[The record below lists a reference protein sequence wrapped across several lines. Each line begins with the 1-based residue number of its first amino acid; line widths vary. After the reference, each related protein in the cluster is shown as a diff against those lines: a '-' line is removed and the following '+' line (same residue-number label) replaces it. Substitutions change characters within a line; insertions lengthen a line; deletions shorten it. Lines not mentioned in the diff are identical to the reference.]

1 MSTNSTTAQTHQ
13 NYIGGEWR
21 AASDGALDAHHNPA
35 RISEVTGHF
44 PRSTNDDV
52 RAAVDAAE
60 AAYPAWRDLS
70 VFARAEYLKKA
81 LVLMSER
88 IDRVSQVITIEN
100 GKTLAESRGEIVSA
114 IKEMEHQIHQ
124 GLRDLGEIAPSALSG
139 VMAYQYRRPLGVC
152 AVISPWNFPFNVPGR
167 KCTPALIAGN
177 TVVLKPASLTPNV
190 GLEFTRLF
198 ADAGLPKGVLNCITG
213 SGSGAGESLLNDAR
227 IKAISFTG
235 STKVGIHINQLAA
248 GRLVR
253 TQLELGGKN
262 PMVVL
267 EDADLDEAASACATA
282 AFACA
287 GQWCT
292 STSRVIVAKKIAG
305 AFVEAVLAKARALK
319 LGNGFDPATSMGPV
333 CGTQQ
338 MKNILDFIEQGKQE
352 GAKLLTGGRRAA
364 GEGLDDGCF
373 IEPTVFNEVNPG
385 MTIAQEEIF
394 GPVLSVFAADSFDE
408 AVNIAN
414 GVRYGLASA
423 IYTKDLEQAM
433 KFLEKTEA
441 GLTHVNMMSA
451 YKEPQLSFGGIKQS
465 GSGIPE
471 GGHTGIDF
479 FTEHKVAY
487 IRYRS

>member
-1 MSTNSTTAQTHQ
+1 MSTNPESVQTHR

-21 AASDGALDAHHNPA
+21 DASDGSFDAHHNPA
-35 RISEVTGHF
+35 RISEVTGHY

-60 AAYPAWRDLS
+60 AAYPAWRELT
-70 VFARAEYLKKA
+70 VYARAEYLKRA
-81 LVLMSER
+81 LALMGER
-88 IDRVSQVITIEN
+88 IERVARIITLEN
-100 GKTLAESRGEIVSA
+100 GKTLAESRGEVVAA

-124 GLRDLGEIAPSALSG
+124 GTRDLGEIAPSALAG
-139 VMAYQYRRPLGVC
+139 VLAYQYRRPLGVC
-152 AVISPWNFPFNVPGR
+152 AVIAPWNFPFNVPGR

-177 TVVLKPASLTPNV
+177 TVVLKPSSLTPNV

-198 ADAGLPKGVLNCITG
+198 ADAGLPPGVLNCVTG
-213 SGSGAGESLLNDAR
+213 SGSGAGESLLGDAR
-227 IKAISFTG
+227 IKAVSFTG

-267 EDADLDEAASACATA
+267 EDADLGEAAAACATA

-305 AFVEAVLAKARALK
+305 EFVEAVLAKARALK
-319 LGNGFDPATSMGPV
+319 LGSGLDPATTLGPV

-338 MKNILDFIEQGKQE
+338 MKNVLDFIEQGRRE
-352 GAKLLTGGRRAA
+352 GARLLAGGRRAA
-364 GEGLDDGCF
+364 GEGLGDGCF
-373 IEPTVFNEVNPG
+373 IEPTVFGEVDPG

-394 GPVLSVFAADSFDE
+394 GPVLSVFTAGDFDE
-408 AVNIAN
+408 AVAIAN
-414 GVRYGLASA
+414 GVRFGLASS
-423 IYTKDLEQAM
+423 IYTRNLEQAM
-433 KFLEKTEA
+433 KFVEKTEA

-451 YKEPQLSFGGIKQS
+451 YKEPQLSFGGIKES

-471 GGHTGIDF
+471 GGRTGIEF

-487 IRYRS
+487 LKYRS

>member
-1 MSTNSTTAQTHQ
+1 MSANSTTAQTHQ

-21 AASDGALDAHHNPA
+21 AASDGSLDAHRNPA
-35 RISEVTGHF
+35 RISEVTGYF
-44 PRSTNDDV
+44 PRSTDDDV

-60 AAYPAWRDLS
+60 AAYPAWRDLTAH
-70 VFARAEYLKKA
+70 ARAEYLKRA
-81 LVLMSER
+81 LTLMSER
-88 IDRVSQVITIEN
+88 IERISRVITIEN
-100 GKTLAESRGEIVSA
+100 GKTLAESRAEVVA
-114 IKEMEHQIHQ
+114 AVKEMEHQIHQ
-124 GLRDLGEIAPSALSG
+124 GLRDLGEIAPSATPG
-139 VMAYQYRRPLGVC
+139 VLAYQSRRPLGVC

-198 ADAGLPKGVLNCITG
+198 ADAGLPRGVLNCITG
-213 SGSGAGESLLNDAR
+213 SGAGAGETLLGDSR

-235 STKVGIHINQLAA
+235 STQVGIHINQLAA
-248 GRLVR
+248 RRLVR
-253 TQLELGGKN
+253 AQLELGGKN

-267 EDADLDEAASACATA
+267 EDADLDAAASACATA

-292 STSRVIVAKKIAG
+292 STSRVIVAKEISGK
-305 AFVEAVLAKARALK
+305 FVEALLARARALK
-319 LGNGFDPATSMGPV
+319 LGDGLDPATTLGPV

-338 MKNILDFIEQGKQE
+338 MKNILEFIEQGKRE
-352 GAKLLTGGRRAA
+352 GARLLTGGRRAA

-373 IEPTVFNEVNPG
+373 IEPAVFVEAHPG

-394 GPVLSVFAADSFDE
+394 GPVLSVFTADTFDE
-408 AVNIAN
+408 AVSIAN
-414 GVRYGLASA
+414 GVRFGLASS
-423 IYTKDLEQAM
+423 IYTKDLERAM
-433 KFLEKTEA
+433 SFLERTEA

-451 YKEPQLSFGGIKQS
+451 YKEPQLSFGGIKES

-471 GGHTGIDF
+471 GGRTGIEF

-487 IRYRS
+487 VRYRA

>member
-1 MSTNSTTAQTHQ
+1 MSTNPGTVETHQ
-13 NYIGGEWR
+13 NYIAGQWR
-21 AASDGALDAHHNPA
+21 DASDGAFDEHHNPA
-35 RISEVTGHF
+35 RISEVTGRF
-44 PRSTNDDV
+44 PRSTNEDV

-60 AAYPAWRDLS
+60 AAFPAWRDLTAH
-70 VFARAEYLKKA
+70 ARADHLKRA
-81 LVLMSER
+81 LALMIER
-88 IDRVSQVITIEN
+88 TERVAKVVSIEN

-124 GLRDLGEIAPSALSG
+124 GLRDLGEIAPSAQPG

-198 ADAGLPKGVLNCITG
+198 ADSGLPAGVLNCITG
-213 SGSGAGESLLNDAR
+213 SGSGAGEWLLKDPR
-227 IKAISFTG
+227 VKAISFTG
-235 STKVGIHINQLAA
+235 STKVGIHINELAA

-267 EDADLDEAASACATA
+267 EDADLEDAASACATA

-292 STSRVIVAKKIAG
+292 STSRVIVAKEIAG
-305 AFVEAVLAKARALK
+305 KFVEAVLAKARALK
-319 LGNGFDPATSMGPV
+319 LGSGLDPATTMGPV

-338 MKNILDFIEQGKQE
+338 LKNVLDFIEQGKKE
-352 GAKLLTGGRRAA
+352 GARLLTGGRRAA

-373 IEPTVFNEVNPG
+373 VEPTVFSGVTPE

-394 GPVLSVFAADSFDE
+394 GPVLSVFEVNDFDE
-408 AVNIAN
+408 AVRIAN
-414 GVRYGLASA
+414 GVRFGLASS
-423 IYTKDLEQAM
+423 IYTKDFERAM
-433 KFLEKTEA
+433 RFVEKIEA
-441 GLTHVNMMSA
+441 GLTHVNMISA
-451 YKEPQLSFGGIKQS
+451 YKEPQLSFGGIKES

-471 GGHTGIDF
+471 AGRTG
-479 FTEHKVAY
+479 
-487 IRYRS
+487 

>member
-1 MSTNSTTAQTHQ
+1 MSTNSTTAPTHQ
-13 NYIGGEWR
+13 NYIGGKWQ
-21 AASDGALDAHHNPA
+21 AASDGLLDAHHNPA
-35 RISEVTGHF
+35 RIPEVTGNF
-44 PRSTNDDV
+44 PRSTDDDV

-60 AAYPAWRDLS
+60 AAYPAWRDLT
-70 VFARAEYLKKA
+70 VYARAEHLKRA
-81 LVLMSER
+81 LALMSER
-88 IDRVSQVITIEN
+88 IDHISQVITTEN
-100 GKTLAESRGEIVSA
+100 GKTLAESRTEVVAA
-114 IKEMEHQIHQ
+114 IKEMEHQIYQ
-124 GLRDLGEIAPSALSG
+124 GMRDLGEIAPSVQQGIL
-139 VMAYQYRRPLGVC
+139 AYQYRRPLGVC

-177 TVVLKPASLTPNV
+177 TVVLKPSSLTPNV

-198 ADAGLPKGVLNCITG
+198 ADAGLPPGVLNCITG
-213 SGSGAGESLLNDAR
+213 SGSGAGESLLKEQR
-227 IKAISFTG
+227 VKAISFTG
-235 STKVGIHINQLAA
+235 STKVGIHINELAA
-248 GRLVR
+248 RRLVR

-267 EDADLDEAASACATA
+267 EDADIDEAAGACATA

-305 AFVEAVLAKARALK
+305 EFVDALLAKARALK
-319 LGNGFDPATSMGPV
+319 LGNGLDPATTMGPV

-338 MKNILDFIEQGKQE
+338 MKNVLDFIEQGKRE

-364 GEGLDDGCF
+364 GEGLDNGCF
-373 IEPTVFNEVNPG
+373 IEPTIFSEVNPG

-394 GPVLSVFAADSFDE
+394 GPVLSVFTADSFDE
-408 AVNIAN
+408 AVAIAN

-423 IYTKDLEQAM
+423 IYTKDLEWAM

-441 GLTHVNMMSA
+441 GLTHVNMMTA
-451 YKEPQLSFGGIKQS
+451 YKEPQLSFGGIKES

-471 GGHTGIDF
+471 GGRTGIEF

-487 IRYRS
+487 VKYR